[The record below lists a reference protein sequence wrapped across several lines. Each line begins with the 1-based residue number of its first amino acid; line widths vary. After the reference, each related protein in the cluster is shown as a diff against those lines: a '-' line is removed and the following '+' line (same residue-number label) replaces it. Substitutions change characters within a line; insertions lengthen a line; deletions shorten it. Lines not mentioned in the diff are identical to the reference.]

1 MTTAAAAAAP
11 ICKTLNNI
19 GKLICNR
26 KGTMISHSAIVL
38 FLIPVVAV
46 SLLGIDSA
54 FAQESPQRYI
64 ANRVE
69 IWALFYRLMVVAFVI
84 GAVVMGVVTYVVW
97 RFRESH
103 PKNRGDIT
111 PTRTGG
117 AHH

>member
-1 MTTAAAAAAP
+1 MTAAAAAAP

-26 KGTMISHSAIVL
+26 KVTMISHSAIVV
-38 FLIPVVAV
+38 FLIPVAAM

-54 FAQESPQRYI
+54 FAQESTERYI
-64 ANRVE
+64 LHRVE
-69 IWALFYRLMVVAFVI
+69 IWALFYRLMVAAFVI
-84 GAVVMGVVTYVVW
+84 GAVVMGVITYVVW

-111 PTRTGG
+111 PARTGG